1 MTICFELSNDDMCL
15 SDIVM
20 RIRIAFRLPVRPEQQ
35 LQLWCIPKIP
45 ETTEP
50 DHPDASPE
58 PGAPDSKPLL
68 PKEFLTFG
76 NDLQS
81 LVGWNDHV
89 IPEELPDTGRR
100 PECVQ
105 PSMSADRTGRRS
117 RRSLHISNLIV
128 SILSLRT
135 VFGLCV
141 SRNYSSKNRAA

>member
-1 MTICFELSNDDMCL
+1 MCL

-20 RIRIAFRLPVRPEQQ
+20 RIRIAFRLPVCPEQQ

-50 DHPDASPE
+50 DHPEASRE

-68 PKEFLTFG
+68 PKEFLAIG
-76 NDLQS
+76 NNLQS

-89 IPEELPDTGRR
+89 IPEELPDAGRS
-100 PECVQ
+100 PECMQ
-105 PSMSADRTGRRS
+105 PSMSADRTGH
-117 RRSLHISNLIV
+117 RSLHISNLIV

-135 VFGLCV
+135 VFGLCG
-141 SRNYSSKNRAA
+141 SRNYSSKKRTA